1 MYELLDI
8 NIYAQHTG
16 NDPELDPNRE
26 PEPPVQVVDK
36 SAPRRGK
43 RDGPSEPRDTV
54 PPPRGNRGPRLP
66 GNEQARPHPN
76 LPALSTLS
84 ISIYRT
90 LLSNKVILGISAFRD
105 RNAGSQNNR
114 NRPTDAPS
122 DRAPPAAHRNRD
134 TRGYNIR
141 DDRQSR
147 TDRTITEKQVEQ
159 GWGSRSG
166 ESALKDE
173 RAGEDI
179 ARSEE
184 KEAAEAN
191 AEEPVE
197 EPEDKSKSYAD
208 YLAEQA
214 QAKLELAAKE
224 SRKANEG
231 AKMDKKWAAAKELKR
246 DDEEDEYIKGQS
258 KETRRE
264 RQRKEKNVLEV
275 DMRFVEVPRR
285 GGDSSRGRGRGG
297 DRGGDRGRGGR
308 GGRGDFRGGRGN
320 GRGAPRGGPSHATG
334 PTVDEKNFPS
344 LGGK

>member
-1 MYELLDI
+1 MADVRSKNMYELL
-8 NIYAQHTG
+8 G

-36 SAPRRGK
+36 TAPRRGK
-43 RDGPSEPRDTV
+43 RDGPNEPRDAV
-54 PPPRGNRGPRLP
+54 APPRGNRGPRLP
-66 GNEQARPHPN
+66 GNEQ
-76 LPALSTLS
+76 
-84 ISIYRT
+84 
-90 LLSNKVILGISAFRD
+90 AFRD

-114 NRPTDAPS
+114 NRPTDGPS

-134 TRGYNIR
+134 TRGNNIR
-141 DDRQSR
+141 DDRHSR
-147 TDRTITEKQVEQ
+147 TDRAITEKQVEQ

-179 ARSEE
+179 ARTEE

-258 KETRRE
+258 KENKRE

-275 DMRFVEVPRR
+275 DMRFVEAPRR

>member
-66 GNEQARPHPN
+66 GNEQ
-76 LPALSTLS
+76 
-84 ISIYRT
+84 
-90 LLSNKVILGISAFRD
+90 AFRD